1 MERKEELL
9 QKFGEQVSAFR
20 KKKGLSV
27 RELAD
32 AAGLNILQ
40 VQKIEA
46 GKLNFHLSTVIALA
60 AGLKISPGELLRAL

>member
-32 AAGLNILQ
+32 AAGLDVLQ

-46 GKLNFHLSTVIALA
+46 GKLNFHLSTLVALA
-60 AGLKISPGELLRAL
+60 AALEISPGELLRAL